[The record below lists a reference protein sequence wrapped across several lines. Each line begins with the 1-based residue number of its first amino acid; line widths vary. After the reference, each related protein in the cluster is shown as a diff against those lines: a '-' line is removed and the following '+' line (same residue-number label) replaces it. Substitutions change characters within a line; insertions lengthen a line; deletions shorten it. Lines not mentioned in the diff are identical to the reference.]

1 MVPQVE
7 GLVTQGPD
15 AVHYPYLMLSHGYSF
30 TIRLT
35 TDELEQWRLAS
46 GTAVEALLGSRDNQ
60 GATRPPSPPA
70 RQRLE
75 HALASYQADRSA
87 VGDAAISVQHC
98 DIDPAL

>member
-35 TDELEQWRLAS
+35 TDEL
-46 GTAVEALLGSRDNQ
+46 NQ
-60 GATRPPSPPA
+60 
-70 RQRLE
+70 
-75 HALASYQADRSA
+75 
-87 VGDAAISVQHC
+87 
-98 DIDPAL
+98 